1 MTQRSKLELEL
12 NQPKE
17 ITLLYDEPVTGKSAY
32 GTYNL
37 YAVESEG
44 REYSFFAPDEVHEKI
59 KNLSKGDRAIITKV
73 AKSDRGRV
81 SSGYKILLPDNGH
94 KQPVHIKEAV
104 NEVMESVKKDRLYD
118 IMLASLQDAVD
129 IANTLGGMVD
139 ANRIGITLF
148 IARSKTN
155 SSYGG

>member
-17 ITLLYDEPVTGKSAY
+17 ITLLYDEPVTGKSSY

-44 REYSFFAPDEVHEKI
+44 KEYSFFAPDEVHEKI

-81 SSGYKILLPDNGH
+81 TTGYKVLLPDKGH
-94 KQPVHIKEAV
+94 NQPVHIKEAV
-104 NEVMESVKKDRLYD
+104 NEVMESIKKDRLYD

-155 SSYGG
+155 APYGG